1 MCPFKGLNGDLA
13 MANQFITTDLVSN
26 TALAMFANNAPF
38 VMTAS
43 RIYQDDFV
51 SSGYKI
57 GDSLQVRRQN
67 HFLVGDGSVATP
79 QSINESVE
87 NIVIEHQYHAL
98 IAYTIQDLTLR
109 IEDFSRVFIAPAIQ
123 EIITQMEKDI
133 SSAAEQNLNFFT
145 GTAGVPINSFTTVD
159 TAGAKLLEQ
168 GVNIASD
175 AYLAMTVRD
184 GSALKGALLNNF
196 TPVFN
201 EDIVRSSA
209 IGHLSYFDIFQSQ
222 NIKAH
227 VAGAGPTLYSTDTL
241 LVDGAVSSGNVIV
254 LSGATASITN
264 YFLVGDLISIAGV
277 QSTNPVGRAS
287 TGQNMQFVITA
298 NASSTSGGLVTINV
312 GPYIISDVTNPN
324 RNVSNTIPNDAAV
337 TVVGSHNVN
346 VAYPSRGLDIVCPP
360 LYKLQVPYASVAVDP
375 ETGLSLAV
383 TQTGDILGYQNYMRL
398 DLLVGF
404 KWHPQYATVVLS

>member
-1 MCPFKGLNGDLA
+1 

-38 VMTAS
+38 CMTAS

-57 GDSLQVRRQN
+57 GDNLQVRRQN
-67 HFLVGDGSVATP
+67 HFIVGDGSVATP
-79 QSINESVE
+79 QSIIETVE
-87 NIVIEHQYHAL
+87 TIVIAHQYHAL
-98 IAYTIQDLTLR
+98 IAYTIQDLSLR
-109 IEDFSRVFIAPAIQ
+109 IEDFSRLFIAPAIQ
-123 EIITQMEKDI
+123 EIITQFEKDV
-133 SSAAEQNLNFFT
+133 SAQAEQQLNFFT

-184 GSALKGALLNNF
+184 GSSLKGALLNNF

-222 NIKAH
+222 NIKHH
-227 VAGAGPTLYSTDTL
+227 VAGAGPTLYSGDPL
-241 LVDGAVSSGNVIV
+241 LINGAVASGTTLVMD
-254 LSGATASITN
+254 GATASIAN
-264 YFLVGDLISIAGV
+264 YFLVGDLISVAGV
-277 QSTNPVGRAS
+277 QSVNPVGRAS
-287 TGQNMQFVITA
+287 TGQDMQWVVTA
-298 NASSTSGGLVTINV
+298 NASTDGSGNITVSV
-312 GPYIISDVTNPN
+312 SPSIISDTTNPN
-324 RNVSNTIPNDAAV
+324 RNVSNPVPDNAAV
-337 TVVGSHNVN
+337 TMVGSHNVN

-383 TQTGDILGYQNYMRL
+383 TQTGDILGYQNYMRI
-398 DLLVGF
+398 DLLCGF
-404 KWHPQYATVVLS
+404 QWHNQYATVVLS

>member
-1 MCPFKGLNGDLA
+1 

-38 VMTAS
+38 VMTGS

-57 GDSLQVRRQN
+57 GDTLQVRRQN
-67 HFLVGDGSVATP
+67 HFIIGDGSVATP
-79 QSINESVE
+79 QSIIETVE
-87 NIVIEHQYHAL
+87 TIVIQHQYHAL
-98 IAYTIQDLTLR
+98 IAYTIQDLSLR
-109 IEDFSRVFIAPAIQ
+109 IEDFSRLFIAPAIQ
-123 EIITQMEKDI
+123 EVITKMELDI
-133 SSAAEQNLNFFT
+133 SSAAEQTLNFFT
-145 GTAGVPINSFTTVD
+145 GTAGVAINSFSTVD

-175 AYLAMTVRD
+175 AYMAMTVRD
-184 GSALKGALLNNF
+184 GSSLKGALLNNF

-222 NIKAH
+222 NIRH
-227 VAGAGPTLYSTDTL
+227 HIAGAGPRLHSGDTL
-241 LVDGAVSSGNVIV
+241 LVDGAVSSGSTIIMK
-254 LSGATASITN
+254 GAAFTITD
-264 YFLVGDLISIAGV
+264 YFVVGDLISIAGV
-277 QSTNPVGRAS
+277 QSVNPVGRAS
-287 TGQNMQFVITA
+287 TGQDMQFVVTA
-298 NASSTSGGLVTINV
+298 NASSDGAGAITVSVS
-312 GPYIISDVTNPN
+312 PAIISDTLNPN
-324 RNVSNTIPNDAAV
+324 RNVSNAIPNNAPV
-337 TVVGSHNVN
+337 TMITSHNVN

-383 TQTGDILGYQNYMRL
+383 TQTGDILGYQNYMRI
-398 DLLVGF
+398 DLLCGF
-404 KWHPQYATVVLS
+404 KWHNQYAVVVLS

>member
-1 MCPFKGLNGDLA
+1 METEP

-57 GDSLQVRRQN
+57 GDTLQVRRQN
-67 HFLVGDGSVATP
+67 HFIVGDGSVATP
-79 QSINESVE
+79 QSIIETVE
-87 NIVIEHQYHAL
+87 TIVIEHQYHAL
-98 IAYTIQDLTLR
+98 IAYTIQDLSLR
-109 IEDFSRVFIAPAIQ
+109 IEDFSRLFIAPAIQ

-133 SSAAEQNLNFFT
+133 GASAEQTLNFFT
-145 GTAGVPINSFTTVD
+145 GTAGVAINSFTTVD

-184 GSALKGALLNNF
+184 GSSLKGALLNNF

-222 NIKAH
+222 NIARH
-227 VAGAGPTLYSTDTL
+227 IAGAGPRLHPADAL
-241 LVDGAVSSGNVIV
+241 LVNGAVSSGNTIV
-254 LSGATASITN
+254 MDGATAGVTD
-264 YFLVGDLISIAGV
+264 YFVVGDLISISGV
-277 QSTNPVGRAS
+277 QSVNPVGRAS
-287 TGQNMQFVITA
+287 TGQDMQFVVTA
-298 NASSTSGGLVTINV
+298 NATSDGGGNITVLVS
-312 GPYIISDVTNPN
+312 PAIISDTLNPN
-324 RNVSNTIPNDAAV
+324 RNVTNAIPNNAAV
-337 TVVGSHNVN
+337 TMVGSHNVN

-383 TQTGDILGYQNYMRL
+383 TQTGDILGYQNYMRI
-398 DLLVGF
+398 DLLCGF
-404 KWHPQYATVVLS
+404 KWHQQYANVVLS

>member
-1 MCPFKGLNGDLA
+1 

-57 GDSLQVRRQN
+57 GDTLQVRRQN
-67 HFLVGDGSVATP
+67 HFIVGDGSVATP
-79 QSINESVE
+79 QSIIETVES
-87 NIVIEHQYHAL
+87 IVIAHQYHAL
-98 IAYTIQDLTLR
+98 IAYTIQDLSLR
-109 IEDFSRVFIAPAIQ
+109 IEDFSRLFIAPAIQ
-123 EIITQMEKDI
+123 EVITQMEKDI
-133 SSAAEQNLNFFT
+133 ASSAEQELNFFT
-145 GTAGVPINSFTTVD
+145 GTAGVAINSFTTVD

-175 AYLAMTVRD
+175 AYMAMTVRD
-184 GSALKGALLNNF
+184 GSSLKGALLNNF

-222 NIKAH
+222 NIKRH
-227 VAGAGPTLYSTDTL
+227 TAGAGPRLNSADTL
-241 LVDGAVSSGNVIV
+241 LVNGAVASGSTIVMDGAAFTV
-254 LSGATASITN
+254 TD
-264 YFLVGDLISIAGV
+264 YFVVGDVISIAGV
-277 QSTNPVGRAS
+277 QSVNPVGRAA
-287 TGQNMQFVITA
+287 TGQDMQFVVTA
-298 NASSTSGGLVTINV
+298 NASSDGAGNITVQVS
-312 GPYIISDVTNPN
+312 PSIISDTSNPN
-324 RNVSNTIPNDAAV
+324 RNVSNAVPNNAAV
-337 TVVGSHNVN
+337 TMVGSHNVN

-383 TQTGDILGYQNYMRL
+383 TQTGDILGYQNYMRI
-398 DLLVGF
+398 DLLCGF
-404 KWHPQYATVVLS
+404 KWHQQYAVRVLS

>member
-1 MCPFKGLNGDLA
+1 

-57 GDSLQVRRQN
+57 GDTLQVRRQN
-67 HFLVGDGSVATP
+67 HFIVGDGSVATP
-79 QSINESVE
+79 QSIIETVE
-87 NIVIEHQYHAL
+87 TIVVAHQYNAL
-98 IAYTIQDLTLR
+98 IAYTIQDLSLR
-109 IEDFSRVFIAPAIQ
+109 IEDFSRIFIAPAIQ

-133 SSAAEQNLNFFT
+133 GAAAEQELNFFT

-175 AYLAMTVRD
+175 AYMAMTVRD
-184 GSALKGALLNNF
+184 GSSLKGALLNNF

-222 NIKAH
+222 NIKH
-227 VAGAGPTLYSTDTL
+227 HIAGAGPLLHASDAL
-241 LVDGAVSSGNVIV
+241 LVNGAVSSGNTIV
-254 LSGATASITN
+254 LDGASHSITD
-264 YFLVGDLISIAGV
+264 YFVVGDLISIAGV
-277 QSTNPVGRAS
+277 ESVNPVGRAA
-287 TGQNMQFVITA
+287 TGQDMQFVITA
-298 NASSTSGGLVTINV
+298 NASSDSSGNLTIQV
-312 GPYIISDVTNPN
+312 SPSIISDTANPN
-324 RNVSNTIPNDAAV
+324 RNVSNAVPNNAPV
-337 TVVGSHNVN
+337 TMVGSHNVN
-346 VAYPSRGLDIVCPP
+346 VAYPSRALDIVCPP

-383 TQTGDILGYQNYMRL
+383 TQTGDILGYQNYMRI
-398 DLLVGF
+398 DLLCGF
-404 KWHPQYATVVLS
+404 KWHQQYAAVVLS